1 MKKVLSIIITV
12 SMMLSCAM
20 LCSCGTTEDVDK
32 KTTETI
38 RLNPYT
44 LYGSKSDSD
53 GGLGVSMQ
61 TDVLPEEWTTH
72 RGFYQDDSAPK
83 SITVEVQGQ
92 KYTYE
97 YTESFERE
105 LLGSHKSGRAYHIYG
120 KQTDKNGFVQI
131 DTQTNEI
138 IAWGKGNSKPA
149 GFWKIDSKN
158 EADLAEVKE
167 IAEEHLK
174 DLVGEER
181 VSQYQFTIEYDQI
194 YFYRYINGHQTNEV
208 VFMSLLADGSLYS
221 YDLFNIGLY
230 DDISDF
236 SFDEEKA
243 ENMIREK
250 VKECYQDKQYSIQKT
265 KIQIQMLPNGQM
277 AYNYII
283 TTAFCVKQYEDGSA
297 AWGGETFNFIIPV
310 E

>member
-1 MKKVLSIIITV
+1 MY
-12 SMMLSCAM
+12 
-20 LCSCGTTEDVDK
+20 SCGATEDINK
-32 KTTETI
+32 KTNETI

-53 GGLGVSMQ
+53 GGLGLSLQ
-61 TDVLPEEWTTH
+61 TDVLPEEWTTA
-72 RGFYQDDSAPK
+72 RGYYQDDSAPK
-83 SITVEVQGQ
+83 SITVEVQDQ

-120 KQTDKNGFVQI
+120 KQTDKNGFVKI
-131 DTQTNEI
+131 DTLTNEI
-138 IAWGKGNSKPA
+138 IAWSKGNFKPA

-158 EADLAEVKE
+158 EADLAKVKE
-167 IAEEHLK
+167 KAEEYLK
-174 DLVGEER
+174 DLVGEEKMF
-181 VSQYQFTIEYDQI
+181 QYQFTIEYNQV

-208 VFMSLLADGSLYS
+208 VFMSLLSDGSLYS

-230 DDISDF
+230 DGISDF

-243 ENMIREK
+243 ENVIK
-250 VKECYQDKQYSIQKT
+250 DIVKEHYQDKQYNIQKID
-265 KIQIQMLPNGQM
+265 IQVQMLPNGQM
-277 AYNYII
+277 AYNYVI
-283 TTAFCVKQYEDGSA
+283 TTAFCVEQFEDGSA
-297 AWGGETFNFIIPV
+297 DWGGETFHFVIPA